1 MKIVALLFV
10 AVAGCYGATTVELL
24 AANPNESELVRLV
37 QSAGLVDALNRGKH
51 VSYLWR
57 VH

>member
-51 VSYLWR
+51 VS
-57 VH
+57 